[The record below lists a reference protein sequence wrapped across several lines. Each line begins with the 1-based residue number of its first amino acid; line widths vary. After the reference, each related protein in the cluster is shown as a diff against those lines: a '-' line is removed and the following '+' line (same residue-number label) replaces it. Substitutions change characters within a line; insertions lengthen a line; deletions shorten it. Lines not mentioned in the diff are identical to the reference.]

1 MILFS
6 HLEQPNSSK
15 SSLHVFVLSYLI
27 LLILLLFPIPHES
40 CSPSERDSLLQFR
53 SNLTFSFNNSR
64 PSSWFTIDDC
74 CKWEGISCDGNGFV
88 TEISLPTKGLGGS
101 LSSSLA
107 GLSHLTKLNL
117 SYNTLTG
124 NLPTEILLCP
134 SLVVLDVS
142 FNRLSGKLSMSPV
155 GNFSLQVLN
164 LSSNSFTGPFPSLG
178 SLAGFLTAIN
188 ASNNG
193 FFGLFPSSIC
203 DLSPLLKTMDM
214 SHNQFSLDIPPG
226 LGSCLLLTDFQ
237 AGNNNLSGPIPGDLF
252 DMTSMNLL
260 SLPFNQLSGNIDG
273 TLITK
278 LTNLSF
284 LELSNNQ
291 LSGELPASISQM
303 PSLEQ
308 LLLNGNQLRGE
319 IPPEIANCTK
329 LKILNLRF
337 NNLSG
342 ELAAVNF
349 SSLSNLNMLDLGNN
363 KFTGDIPASLY
374 SLKFLKALRLAKN
387 SLEGEIAPAM
397 VELQALTYLSL
408 SADGLKNI
416 TTALQILKDCKNLT
430 AMILSKNF
438 NKEAIP
444 TNFEWADRYFQ
455 NLQVLGLGGCQLTGQ
470 VPLWLSKLSNLLALD
485 LSENQLTGPVP
496 TWLGSLPYLFY
507 LDLSGNLL
515 SGEIPP
521 EITGLHALTMD
532 HFESRIN
539 QSILQFPIFIKP
551 VNGSGLQYNQLTE
564 LPPAIYLQNNTL
576 HGMIL
581 PQIGQL
587 KNLHVLDLSHNNFSG
602 NIPVELCNLTNLEKL
617 DLSTNHLNGEIPS
630 TLNNLHF
637 LALFNVANNNLE
649 GPIPS
654 GGQFDLFPPSSYEG
668 NPRLCGAI
676 LLKHCSNHSGNEN
689 PPTTKHMNKKVLI
702 GMAFAICFG
711 GAFILIMSAFTI
723 LYIVKAQQRKYAR
736 TNKVKFIATSV
747 SSFPNVPSGDSIL
760 VMVQNH
766 GDLAKK
772 NLSMSDILKATSN
785 FDQENIIGSGGFGM
799 VYKATAPDGSK
810 LAIKR
815 LSSEMCLMEREF
827 RAEVEALS
835 RAQHK
840 NLVSLQ
846 GYCMHG
852 SSWLLIYSYM
862 ENSSLDYWLH
872 EMANSGLILDWPT
885 RLKIACGTSQG
896 ICYIHET
903 CQPHIVHR
911 DIKSSNILLDEHF
924 EAHVADFGLSRLI
937 LPYNTHVTTE
947 LVGTLGY
954 IPPEYGQTWVAT
966 LRGDIYS
973 FGVVLLELLTGRR
986 PVELFKPKE
995 SAELVAWVKQMRYQ
1009 GRQDQIFDIQ
1019 LKGKGFDEQ
1028 MLKVLEIACMCI
1040 NENPLKRPTIRDVV
1054 AWLENISTDLQTK

>member
-1 MILFS
+1 MILLS
-6 HLEQPNSSK
+6 YLQQPNSSK
-15 SSLHVFVLSYLI
+15 SSIHAFFLSHLII
-27 LLILLLFPIPHES
+27 LLSFPIPHNGY
-40 CSPSERDSLLQFR
+40 SPSERDSLLLFR

-64 PSSWFTIDDC
+64 LSSWVTIDDC
-74 CKWEGISCDGNGFV
+74 CKWEGISCDENGLV
-88 TEISLPTKGLGGS
+88 TEVSLPIKGLGGS

-107 GLSHLTKLNL
+107 ALPHLTQLNL
-117 SYNTLTG
+117 SCNRLTG
-124 NLPTEILLCP
+124 NLPTEILLSP
-134 SLVVLDVS
+134 SLVILDVS
-142 FNRLSGKLSMSPV
+142 FNRLSGQISVTPL
-155 GNFSLQVLN
+155 GNSSLQVLN

-178 SLAGFLTAIN
+178 SLARFITAIN
-188 ASNNG
+188 VSNNS

-203 DLSPLLKTMDM
+203 SLSPLLRTMDL

-226 LGSCLLLTDFQ
+226 LGGCLLLREFH
-237 AGNNNLSGPIPGDLF
+237 AGNNNLSGPIPQDLF
-252 DMTSMNLL
+252 DMTSMRHL
-260 SLPFNQLSGNIDG
+260 SMPFNQLSGNING
-273 TLITK
+273 TLIT
-278 LTNLSF
+278 NLVNLEF
-284 LELSNNQ
+284 LDLSNNQ
-291 LSGELPASISQM
+291 LSGKLPATISQM
-303 PSLEQ
+303 PFLEQ
-308 LLLNGNQLRGE
+308 VVLYGNNLSGSL
-319 IPPEIANCTK
+319 PPDLANCTK

-342 ELAAVNF
+342 ELATVNF
-349 SSLSNLNMLDLGNN
+349 SGLSNLNMIDLGNN
-363 KFTGDIPASLY
+363 KFTGDIPTSLY
-374 SLKFLKALRLAKN
+374 SLKSLKALRLAKN
-387 SLEGEIAPAM
+387 SLEGEIAPTMATM
-397 VELQALTYLSL
+397 QALTYLSL
-408 SADGLKNI
+408 SSDGLTNI
-416 TTALQILKDCKNLT
+416 AAALQILKDCSNLT
-430 AMILSKNF
+430 ALILSKNF
-438 NKEAIP
+438 IKEAIP
-444 TNFEWADRYFQ
+444 TNTEWAGRYFQ

-470 VPLWLSKLSNLLALD
+470 VPFWLSNLNNLLALD

-496 TWLGSLPYLFY
+496 TWLGSLAYLFY
-507 LDLSGNLL
+507 LDLSGNFL

-532 HFESRIN
+532 QFESRIN
-539 QSILQFPIFIKP
+539 QGILQFPVFIKP
-551 VNGSGLQYNQLTE
+551 ANGSGLQYNQLTE

-630 TLNNLHF
+630 KLNSLHF
-637 LALFNVANNNLE
+637 LASFNVANNNLE

-654 GGQFDLFPPSSYEG
+654 GGQFDLFPLSSYEG
-668 NPRLCGAI
+668 NPGLCGAN
-676 LLKHCSNHSGNEN
+676 LLKQCSNHSGNDDRS
-689 PPTTKHMNKKVLI
+689 TTKHMNKKILI

-723 LYIVKAQQRKYAR
+723 LYIMKAQQRKYAR
-736 TNKVKFIATSV
+736 TNKVKFISSTV
-747 SSFPNVPSGDSIL
+747 STFPSLPSGDSIL
-760 VMVQNH
+760 VMVPNPV
-766 GDLAKK
+766 DSTRK
-772 NLSMSDILKATSN
+772 NLSMSDILKATNN

-799 VYKATAPDGSK
+799 VYKAIVADGSK

-827 RAEVEALS
+827 RAEVDALS

-862 ENSSLDYWLH
+862 ENGSLDYWLH
-872 EMANSGLILDWPT
+872 EMVNGSLMLDWPK
-885 RLKIACGTSQG
+885 RLKIAQGTSQG
-896 ICYIHET
+896 LCYIHEI

-954 IPPEYGQTWVAT
+954 IPPEYGQSWVAT

-995 SAELVAWVKQMRYQ
+995 FAELVAWVKQMRYNGKQ
-1009 GRQDQIFDIQ
+1009 EQIFDLQ

-1028 MLKVLEIACMCI
+1028 MLKVLDIACMCV
-1040 NENPLKRPTIRDVV
+1040 NENPLKRPTITEVV
-1054 AWLENISTDLQTK
+1054 AWLENAGADLQTK